1 MDITMTA
8 VRRPEVIEKTLKSFT
23 ENLFTTPDDHTL
35 IVNID
40 PIGEGTNKEVI
51 EVCRKNNAK

>member
-23 ENLFTTPDDHTL
+23 KNLFVIPEDHRL
-35 IVNID
+35 IVI
-40 PIGEGTNKEVI
+40 
-51 EVCRKNNAK
+51 